1 MGVYCLRKLVSNKKL
16 YTTEGHVEGLR
27 MTTTLFSSRIIQ
39 SALDFDVYKVNMM
52 SAVAA
57 LYPDAMV
64 SYKFIVRSEED
75 LSELLPEVKAEVL
88 KLQDVRFTEDEIA
101 YMKRVAPYLKPEF
114 VEALRHFRFN
124 PQSDV
129 SFHNKTMSDGSSQL
143 RITINGLWKETILY
157 ETIIMSIVSEVR
169 SRQRWSDIPFEQFQ
183 TVLEDKVRYL
193 KAELERRNIT
203 NFKFADM
210 STRRRFSFQA
220 QRTMLEYLS
229 KELPQCL
236 TGTSNYH
243 LARELDL
250 TPIGT
255 VAHEWFMGHQALV
268 NVRDS
273 QKIALQRWQK
283 MFNGALGIALTDTI
297 GIDAFL
303 KDFDEE
309 LSHAYV
315 GVRHDSG
322 CPFTWGEKM
331 IAHYESLGIDPMT
344 KTLVF
349 TDGLNFEQAL
359 DICEHF
365 QGRVQVSFGIG
376 TSLANDM
383 GNYVNV
389 QGEAY
394 QPLSIVIKM
403 VTCNGSPVAK
413 ISDEPEKAMCED
425 IFFLMN
431 LKRRFEQPLDLNE
444 CRKLIDR
451 LESEGQNYLIDA

>member
-1 MGVYCLRKLVSNKKL
+1 
-16 YTTEGHVEGLR
+16 

-129 SFHNKTMSDGSSQL
+129 SFRNKTMSDGSSQL

-309 LSHAYV
+309 LSNAYV

-383 GNYVNV
+383 GNYVND

>member
-1 MGVYCLRKLVSNKKL
+1 
-16 YTTEGHVEGLR
+16 

-383 GNYVNV
+383 GNYVND

-413 ISDEPEKAMCED
+413 ISDEPQKAMCED

>member
-1 MGVYCLRKLVSNKKL
+1 
-16 YTTEGHVEGLR
+16 

-101 YMKRVAPYLKPEF
+101 YMKYVAPYLKPEF

-193 KAELERRNIT
+193 KAELEGRNIT

-383 GNYVNV
+383 GNYVND

>member
-1 MGVYCLRKLVSNKKL
+1 
-16 YTTEGHVEGLR
+16 

-169 SRQRWSDIPFEQFQ
+169 SRQRWSDIPFDQFQ

-383 GNYVNV
+383 GNYVND

>member
-1 MGVYCLRKLVSNKKL
+1 
-16 YTTEGHVEGLR
+16 

-303 KDFDEE
+303 KDFDED

-383 GNYVNV
+383 GNYVND

>member
-1 MGVYCLRKLVSNKKL
+1 
-16 YTTEGHVEGLR
+16 

-129 SFHNKTMSDGSSQL
+129 SFHNKTMLDGSSQL

-309 LSHAYV
+309 LSDAYV

-383 GNYVNV
+383 GNYVND

>member
-1 MGVYCLRKLVSNKKL
+1 
-16 YTTEGHVEGLR
+16 

-193 KAELERRNIT
+193 TAELERRNIT

-309 LSHAYV
+309 LSNAYV

-383 GNYVNV
+383 GNYVND

>member
-1 MGVYCLRKLVSNKKL
+1 
-16 YTTEGHVEGLR
+16 

-114 VEALRHFRFN
+114 VEALHHFRFN

-309 LSHAYV
+309 LSNAYV

-383 GNYVNV
+383 GNYVND

>member
-1 MGVYCLRKLVSNKKL
+1 
-16 YTTEGHVEGLR
+16 

-303 KDFDEE
+303 KDFDGE
-309 LSHAYV
+309 LSNAYV

-383 GNYVNV
+383 GNYVND

-451 LESEGQNYLIDA
+451 LESEGKNYLIDA

>member
-1 MGVYCLRKLVSNKKL
+1 
-16 YTTEGHVEGLR
+16 
-27 MTTTLFSSRIIQ
+27 MTTNLFSSRIIQ

-52 SAVAA
+52 SAAAA

-88 KLQDVRFTEDEIA
+88 KLQEITFSA
-101 YMKRVAPYLKPEF
+101 EEIEYMKGVAPYLKPEF
-114 VEALRHFRFN
+114 VDALYAFRFN
-124 PQSDV
+124 PQRDV
-129 SFHNKTMSDGSSQL
+129 SFNIKAMADGTSQL
-143 RITINGLWKETILY
+143 RITINGLWTETILY

-169 SRQRWSDIPFEQFQ
+169 SRARWADIPVELFQ
-183 TVLEDKVRYL
+183 SVLEEKVRHL
-193 KAELERRNIT
+193 KAELKRRNIT

-220 QRTMLEYLS
+220 QRSMLQYLS
-229 KELPQCL
+229 KELPDCL

-243 LARELDL
+243 LAKELGL

-273 QKIALQRWQK
+273 QKVALQRWQE

-309 LSHAYV
+309 LSNAYV

-322 CPFTWGEKM
+322 CPYTWGEKM
-331 IAHYESLGIDPMT
+331 IKHYQSLGIDPMT

-365 QGRVQVSFGIG
+365 QGRIQVSFGIG

-383 GNYVNV
+383 GDYTDA
-389 QGEAY
+389 QGTAY
-394 QPLSIVIKM
+394 KPLSIVIKM
-403 VTCNGSPVAK
+403 VSCNGSPVAK

-431 LKRRFEQPLDLNE
+431 LKRRFEQPLDLDE
-444 CRKLIDR
+444 CRVLIDR
-451 LESEGQNYLIDA
+451 LENEGDNYLIDA

>member
-1 MGVYCLRKLVSNKKL
+1 
-16 YTTEGHVEGLR
+16 

-143 RITINGLWKETILY
+143 RITINGLWQETILY

-309 LSHAYV
+309 LSNAYV

-383 GNYVNV
+383 GNHVND

>member
-1 MGVYCLRKLVSNKKL
+1 
-16 YTTEGHVEGLR
+16 

-88 KLQDVRFTEDEIA
+88 KLQDVRFTEDETA

-383 GNYVNV
+383 GNYVND

>member
-1 MGVYCLRKLVSNKKL
+1 
-16 YTTEGHVEGLR
+16 

-383 GNYVNV
+383 GNYVND

-431 LKRRFEQPLDLNE
+431 LKRRFEQPLNLNE

>member
-1 MGVYCLRKLVSNKKL
+1 
-16 YTTEGHVEGLR
+16 

-169 SRQRWSDIPFEQFQ
+169 SRQRWSDIPFEQFH

-220 QRTMLEYLS
+220 QRTMLKYLS

-309 LSHAYV
+309 LSNAYV

-322 CPFTWGEKM
+322 CPFAWGEKM

-383 GNYVNV
+383 GNYVND

>member
-1 MGVYCLRKLVSNKKL
+1 
-16 YTTEGHVEGLR
+16 

-101 YMKRVAPYLKPEF
+101 YMKYVAPYLKPEF

-124 PQSDV
+124 PQSDVSFHNKTMSDV

-183 TVLEDKVRYL
+183 TVLEDKVCYL

-383 GNYVNV
+383 GNYVND

>member
-1 MGVYCLRKLVSNKKL
+1 
-16 YTTEGHVEGLR
+16 

-169 SRQRWSDIPFEQFQ
+169 SRQRWSDISFEQFQ

-309 LSHAYV
+309 LSNAYV

-383 GNYVNV
+383 GNYVND

>member
-1 MGVYCLRKLVSNKKL
+1 
-16 YTTEGHVEGLR
+16 

-273 QKIALQRWQK
+273 QKIALQCWQK

-383 GNYVNV
+383 GNYVND

>member
-1 MGVYCLRKLVSNKKL
+1 
-16 YTTEGHVEGLR
+16 
-27 MTTTLFSSRIIQ
+27 MTTNLFSSRIIQ

-57 LYPDAMV
+57 LYPDVMV

-75 LSELLPEVKAEVL
+75 LSELLPVVQAEIL
-88 KLQDVRFTEDEIA
+88 KLQDIRFTEDEIE
-101 YMKRVAPYLKPEF
+101 YMKCVAPYLKPAF
-114 VEALRHFRFN
+114 VDALRHFRFN
-124 PQSDV
+124 PRNDV
-129 SFHNKTMSDGSSQL
+129 DLHNKILPDGTSQL
-143 RITINGLWKETILY
+143 RITISGLWKETILY

-169 SRQRWSDIPFEQFQ
+169 SRQRWADIPFVQFQ

-193 KAELERRNIT
+193 KSELKRRNIT
-203 NFKFADM
+203 NFKFSDM
-210 STRRRFSFQA
+210 STRRRFSFKA
-220 QRTMLEYLS
+220 QKTMLEYLCS
-229 KELPQCL
+229 ELPDCL

-243 LARELDL
+243 LARELNL

-268 NVRDS
+268 SVRDS
-273 QKIALQRWQK
+273 QKIALQRWQEV
-283 MFNGALGIALTDTI
+283 FNGALGIALTDTI

-303 KDFDEE
+303 KDFDED
-309 LSHAYV
+309 LSNAYF

-322 CPFTWGEKM
+322 CPFAWGEKM
-331 IAHYESLGIDPMT
+331 IKHYQSLNIDPMT

-359 DICEHF
+359 NICEHF

-376 TSLANDM
+376 TFLANDM
-383 GNYVNV
+383 GGYINDK
-389 QGEAY
+389 GEAY
-394 QPLSIVIKM
+394 QPLSMVIKL
-403 VTCNGSPVAK
+403 VSCNCSPVAK

-431 LKRRFEQPLDLNE
+431 LKRRFEQPLDLDE
-444 CRKLIDR
+444 CRDLIDR
-451 LESEGQNYLIDA
+451 LENEGQNYLIDA

>member
-1 MGVYCLRKLVSNKKL
+1 
-16 YTTEGHVEGLR
+16 

-75 LSELLPEVKAEVL
+75 LSELLSEVKAEVL

-193 KAELERRNIT
+193 KDELERRNIT

-365 QGRVQVSFGIG
+365 QGRAQVSFGIG

-383 GNYVNV
+383 GNYVND

>member
-1 MGVYCLRKLVSNKKL
+1 
-16 YTTEGHVEGLR
+16 

-75 LSELLPEVKAEVL
+75 LSELLPEVEAEVL

-193 KAELERRNIT
+193 KAELEGRNIT

-283 MFNGALGIALTDTI
+283 TFNGALGIALTDTI

-383 GNYVNV
+383 GNYVND

-394 QPLSIVIKM
+394 QPLSIVIKI

>member
-1 MGVYCLRKLVSNKKL
+1 
-16 YTTEGHVEGLR
+16 

-383 GNYVNV
+383 GNYVND

-431 LKRRFEQPLDLNE
+431 LKRRFEQPLGLNE

>member
-1 MGVYCLRKLVSNKKL
+1 M
-16 YTTEGHVEGLR
+16 EGHVEGLR

-309 LSHAYV
+309 LSNAYV

-383 GNYVNV
+383 GNYVND

>member
-1 MGVYCLRKLVSNKKL
+1 
-16 YTTEGHVEGLR
+16 

-236 TGTSNYH
+236 TGTSNYY

-309 LSHAYV
+309 LSNAYV

-383 GNYVNV
+383 GNYVND

>member
-1 MGVYCLRKLVSNKKL
+1 
-16 YTTEGHVEGLR
+16 

-383 GNYVNV
+383 GNYVND
-389 QGEAY
+389 QGEVY

>member
-1 MGVYCLRKLVSNKKL
+1 
-16 YTTEGHVEGLR
+16 

-229 KELPQCL
+229 KELSQCL

-309 LSHAYV
+309 LSNAYV

-383 GNYVNV
+383 GNYVND

>member
-1 MGVYCLRKLVSNKKL
+1 
-16 YTTEGHVEGLR
+16 

-101 YMKRVAPYLKPEF
+101 YMKYVAPYLKPEF

-309 LSHAYV
+309 LSNAYV

-383 GNYVNV
+383 SNYVND

>member
-1 MGVYCLRKLVSNKKL
+1 
-16 YTTEGHVEGLR
+16 

-64 SYKFIVRSEED
+64 SYKFIMRSEED

-101 YMKRVAPYLKPEF
+101 YMKCVAPYLKPEF

-193 KAELERRNIT
+193 KDELERRNIT

-383 GNYVNV
+383 GNYVND

>member
-1 MGVYCLRKLVSNKKL
+1 
-16 YTTEGHVEGLR
+16 

-88 KLQDVRFTEDEIA
+88 KLQDVRFTEDEIV

-383 GNYVNV
+383 GNYVND

>member
-1 MGVYCLRKLVSNKKL
+1 
-16 YTTEGHVEGLR
+16 

-309 LSHAYV
+309 LSNAYV

-331 IAHYESLGIDPMT
+331 IAHYESLGINPMT

-383 GNYVNV
+383 GNYVND

>member
-1 MGVYCLRKLVSNKKL
+1 
-16 YTTEGHVEGLR
+16 
-27 MTTTLFSSRIIQ
+27 MTTNLFSSRIIQ

-64 SYKFIVRSEED
+64 SYKFIVRSDEE

-88 KLQDVRFTEDEIA
+88 KLQDVCFTSEEIQ
-101 YMKRVAPYLKPEF
+101 YMKRVAPYLSPEF
-114 VEALRHFRFN
+114 LDGLHAFRFN
-124 PQSDV
+124 PQRDV
-129 SFHNKTMSDGSSQL
+129 AFNIKSMADGSSQL

-169 SRQRWSDIPFEQFQ
+169 SRARWSDIPVEQFQ
-183 TVLEDKVRYL
+183 AVLAEKVHHL
-193 KAELERRNIT
+193 KVELKRRNIT

-220 QRTMLEYLS
+220 QRSMLAFLS
-229 KELPQCL
+229 KELPGCL
-236 TGTSNYH
+236 AGTSNYH
-243 LARELDL
+243 LAREFDL

-273 QKIALQRWQK
+273 QKVALQRWQE
-283 MFNGALGIALTDTI
+283 MFKGALGIALTDTI

-303 KDFDEE
+303 KDFDEA
-309 LSHAYV
+309 LSNAYV

-322 CPFTWGEKM
+322 CPYTWGEKM
-331 IAHYESLGIDPMT
+331 IEHYQSLGINPMT

-365 QGRVQVSFGIG
+365 QGRIQVSFGIG

-383 GNYVNV
+383 GDYVNA
-389 QGEAY
+389 QGTVY
-394 QPLSIVIKM
+394 KPLSIVIKM
-403 VTCNGSPVAK
+403 VECNGSPVAK

-431 LKRRFEQPLDLNE
+431 LKRRFDLPLNLEE
-444 CRKLIDR
+444 CRALLDR
-451 LESEGQNYLIDA
+451 LEKEGENYLIDA

>member
-1 MGVYCLRKLVSNKKL
+1 
-16 YTTEGHVEGLR
+16 

-297 GIDAFL
+297 GIDSFL

-383 GNYVNV
+383 GNYVND

>member
-1 MGVYCLRKLVSNKKL
+1 
-16 YTTEGHVEGLR
+16 

-193 KAELERRNIT
+193 KDELERRNIT

-309 LSHAYV
+309 LSNAYV

-331 IAHYESLGIDPMT
+331 IAHYESFGIDPMT
-344 KTLVF
+344 KILVF

-365 QGRVQVSFGIG
+365 QGRVQVNFGIG

-383 GNYVNV
+383 GNYVND

>member
-1 MGVYCLRKLVSNKKL
+1 
-16 YTTEGHVEGLR
+16 

-309 LSHAYV
+309 LSNTYV

-383 GNYVNV
+383 GNYVND

>member
-1 MGVYCLRKLVSNKKL
+1 
-16 YTTEGHVEGLR
+16 

-220 QRTMLEYLS
+220 QCTMLEYLS

-309 LSHAYV
+309 LSNAYV

-383 GNYVNV
+383 GNYVND

>member
-1 MGVYCLRKLVSNKKL
+1 
-16 YTTEGHVEGLR
+16 

-297 GIDAFL
+297 GIYAFL

-309 LSHAYV
+309 LSHAYI

-383 GNYVNV
+383 GNYVND

-451 LESEGQNYLIDA
+451 LESEGQDYLIDA

>member
-1 MGVYCLRKLVSNKKL
+1 
-16 YTTEGHVEGLR
+16 
-27 MTTTLFSSRIIQ
+27 MTTNLFSSRIIQ

-52 SAVAA
+52 SAVSA

-75 LSELLPEVKAEVL
+75 LSDLLPAVQAEIL
-88 KLQDVRFTEDEIA
+88 KLQDIRFTEEQIE
-101 YMKRVAPYLKPEF
+101 YMKRVAPYLKPGF
-114 VEALRHFRFN
+114 IDALRHFRFN
-124 PQSDV
+124 PKNDV
-129 SFHNKTMSDGSSQL
+129 SVHNKVMPDGSGQL
-143 RITINGLWKETILY
+143 RITISGLWKETILY

-169 SRQRWSDIPFEQFQ
+169 SRQRWSDIPFQQFK
-183 TVLEDKVRYL
+183 TVLEEKVRYL
-193 KAELERRNIT
+193 QSELKRRNIT

-220 QRTMLEYLS
+220 QRTMLECLRQ
-229 KELPQCL
+229 ELPDCL

-268 NVRDS
+268 SVRDS
-273 QKIALQRWQK
+273 QKIALQRWQQ

-309 LSHAYV
+309 LSNAYS

-322 CPFTWGEKM
+322 CPYAWGEKM
-331 IAHYESLGIDPMT
+331 IEHYQSLNIDPMT

-359 DICEHF
+359 EICEYFH
-365 QGRVQVSFGIG
+365 GRAQVSFGIG
-376 TSLANDM
+376 TFLANDM
-383 GNYVNV
+383 GDYRNDK
-389 QGEAY
+389 GEGY
-394 QPLSIVIKM
+394 HPLSIVIKM
-403 VTCNGSPVAK
+403 VSCNGSPVAK

-431 LKRRFEQPLDLNE
+431 LKRRFEQPLDLDE
-444 CRKLIDR
+444 CRDLIDR
-451 LESEGQNYLIDA
+451 LKSESQNFLIDA

>member
-1 MGVYCLRKLVSNKKL
+1 
-16 YTTEGHVEGLR
+16 

-193 KAELERRNIT
+193 KDELERRNIT

-309 LSHAYV
+309 LSNAYV

-344 KTLVF
+344 KILVF

-383 GNYVNV
+383 GNYVND

>member
-1 MGVYCLRKLVSNKKL
+1 
-16 YTTEGHVEGLR
+16 

-169 SRQRWSDIPFEQFQ
+169 SRQRWSDIPFEQFH

-309 LSHAYV
+309 LSNAYV

-365 QGRVQVSFGIG
+365 QGRVQVGFGIG

-383 GNYVNV
+383 GNYVND

-403 VTCNGSPVAK
+403 VTCDGSPVAK

>member
-1 MGVYCLRKLVSNKKL
+1 
-16 YTTEGHVEGLR
+16 

-101 YMKRVAPYLKPEF
+101 YMKCVAPYLKPEF

-193 KAELERRNIT
+193 KDELERRNIT

-383 GNYVNV
+383 GNYVND

>member
-1 MGVYCLRKLVSNKKL
+1 
-16 YTTEGHVEGLR
+16 

-101 YMKRVAPYLKPEF
+101 YMKRVAQYLKPEF

-220 QRTMLEYLS
+220 QRTMLEYLN

-309 LSHAYV
+309 LSNAYV

-383 GNYVNV
+383 GNYVND